1 MSREHNNPEYQRNR
15 RLILEGNPPCTYCG
29 KENAD
34 TVDHIIELDRGGGHE
49 LENLTPCCAQCNN
62 NKGHRYVSARNAH
75 RRQSRHEGM
84 RDAGITNIPKA
95 FFYTEKIETPTQL
108 NSLSHDPNWRELAE
122 TNHDLPRLETMS
134 PDAAGTWLDDIR
146 DFAREAL
153 DVELMPWQ
161 LHVAGKIFAH
171 KENGDLVHRNA
182 LVSTARQNGKTVLLS
197 CVIGTWLTKIAARRG
212 KKQNVLST
220 ANRLDLAISLFD
232 VLAPI
237 LEVRYGAKVTKA
249 YGRNRVVMPDG
260 STWDIRAAK
269 PSTGHG
275 TSNDLIV
282 ADEIWDINPIVI
294 DGGLIPSQ
302 RAKHSPLMLMVSTAG
317 DESSRAMLRWR
328 EQGLRAIDKGE
339 PSTFYF
345 AEWSPPPELD
355 PLTEVAWSWGNP
367 ALGHTLEMETIR
379 AESENPDRSQ
389 FLRASCNLWVASDRG
404 WLPPGLWPALQHDGP
419 IPDGGVVGIETSIDD
434 ARYFALRVATLPD
447 KKLVATVAF
456 VVDSY
461 QAMLDEVDKLAA
473 QGCKFAISPSI
484 DIQWPQRHEHCKVI
498 VGYGEILK
506 FTPAV
511 RSLIMEKVLRHDGSQ
526 QLAEHVQRAVLVK
539 SQGSV
544 AVSSQRSPGPIEL
557 CRTMIWAAALATRS
571 TMGKP
576 ALGFSSV

>member
-1 MSREHNNPEYQRNR
+1 
-15 RLILEGNPPCTYCG
+15 
-29 KENAD
+29 
-34 TVDHIIELDRGGGHE
+34 
-49 LENLTPCCAQCNN
+49 
-62 NKGHRYVSARNAH
+62 
-75 RRQSRHEGM
+75 
-84 RDAGITNIPKA
+84 
-95 FFYTEKIETPTQL
+95 
-108 NSLSHDPNWRELAE
+108 
-122 TNHDLPRLETMS
+122 
-134 PDAAGTWLDDIR
+134 
-146 DFAREAL
+146 
-153 DVELMPWQ
+153 
-161 LHVAGKIFAH
+161 
-171 KENGDLVHRNA
+171 
-182 LVSTARQNGKTVLLS
+182 
-197 CVIGTWLTKIAARRG
+197 
-212 KKQNVLST
+212 
-220 ANRLDLAISLFD
+220 
-232 VLAPI
+232 
-237 LEVRYGAKVTKA
+237 
-249 YGRNRVVMPDG
+249 
-260 STWDIRAAK
+260 
-269 PSTGHG
+269 
-275 TSNDLIV
+275 LIV
-282 ADEIWDINPIVI
+282 ADEIWDISPICI
-294 DGGLIPSQ
+294 DGGLVPSQ
-302 RAKHSPLMLMVSTAG
+302 RAKHSPMMLMVSTAG

-328 EQGLRAIDKGE
+328 EQGLRAIDKQQ

-345 AEWSPPPELD
+345 AEWSPPPDLD
-355 PLTEVAWSWGNP
+355 PLTEAAWSWGNP

-379 AESENPDRSQ
+379 AEAENPDRSQ

-404 WLPPGLWPALQHDGP
+404 WLPPGLWPSLLHDGP

-434 ARYFALRVATLPD
+434 ARYFALRVASLPD